1 VCFAAALVPGTMP
14 ARVSMPGYP
23 SKAQLDEVVNYTKGY
38 GKSKAAKK
46 NQRTRANCYGDGAD
60 DPTAGA
66 FPMPGAVTPG
76 AGLSDRSSSEGADRS
91 PTVPSAAARTSSA
104 GAYSARSEHTLQ
116 LRLEADARTGAFLQA
131 VAVQVAAQ
139 SPFFEPEESLTD
151 AATAHVVF
159 SLSEVAGSHAAAC
172 RELLVSGDTLSKA
185 GAIFGPVRGVLQP
198 VGLLSMTGAVSVK
211 FVDTSHLSQLE
222 EFLCQRVFGNDVLDT
237 LCALGSAASGPQK
250 AVRAGSGGGLQGS
263 GVGFAR
269 QIVIGAYTGGDPDSF
284 LSWFNKELYKMEKFL
299 PSFSC
304 SRLDVV
310 EHLEDDS
317 QEVLNTV
324 ALIG

>member
-1 VCFAAALVPGTMP
+1 
-14 ARVSMPGYP
+14 
-23 SKAQLDEVVNYTKGY
+23 
-38 GKSKAAKK
+38 
-46 NQRTRANCYGDGAD
+46 
-60 DPTAGA
+60 
-66 FPMPGAVTPG
+66 
-76 AGLSDRSSSEGADRS
+76 
-91 PTVPSAAARTSSA
+91 
-104 GAYSARSEHTLQ
+104 
-116 LRLEADARTGAFLQA
+116 LQA

-159 SLSEVAGSHAAAC
+159 PLSEVAGTHAAAC
-172 RELLVSGDTLSKA
+172 RELLVSGDALSK
-185 GAIFGPVRGVLQP
+185 
-198 VGLLSMTGAVSVK
+198 
-211 FVDTSHLSQLE
+211 
-222 EFLCQRVFGNDVLDT
+222 
-237 LCALGSAASGPQK
+237 
-250 AVRAGSGGGLQGS
+250 GGGLHGS

-269 QIVIGAYTGGDPDSF
+269 QIVIGTYTGGDPDSF

-310 EHLEDDS
+310 EHFEDDS